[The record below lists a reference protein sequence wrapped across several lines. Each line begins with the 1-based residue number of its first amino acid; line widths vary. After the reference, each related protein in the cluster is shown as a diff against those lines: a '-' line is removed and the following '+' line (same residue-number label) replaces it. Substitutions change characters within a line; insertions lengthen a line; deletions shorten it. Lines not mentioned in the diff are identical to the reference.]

1 MTPERWG
8 EVERIYQG
16 AMGIAEGAERE
27 AFVERECGGDG
38 GLRDEVLSLIAHS
51 GHSVSI
57 PSIVGGVAA
66 LMTKGEAEVSVGERI
81 GAYRITGVVGR
92 GGMGVVCKAIRDD
105 DEFHK
110 QVAIK
115 LVKRG
120 MDTALWT
127 ARFQAER
134 QILAGL
140 EHPGIAR
147 LLDGGA
153 TAEGRPYFVMEYVD
167 GIPIIDYCEQ
177 KSLGVPE
184 RLRLF
189 RQVCESVQYAHANL
203 VIHRDLKPQ
212 NILVTAEGMP
222 KLLDFGLAKVLDT
235 ASEQAKQSYTVLGAA
250 MFTPDFASPEQV
262 KGVRAGTAADIYSLG
277 AVLYLMLTGVK
288 PHRLK
293 EYTPAEIEQAI
304 CAAPLEAPSKV
315 APRLA
320 KDLDNIVLKAMHKEP
335 ERRYASVEHFS
346 QDIGRYLDGWPVEAR
361 GDRFLYR
368 AGKFL
373 SRNKWSSAAAGFAV
387 LSLCAGL
394 WATAYQ
400 ARRAERRF
408 EQTRKLAKVFLFD
421 LNDRIRGLQGSTETR
436 KFAIETGLEYLAALE
451 KEGGGDRELMAE
463 LAQGYTRIGDL
474 QGNPTQSNLGDAEAA
489 LASYGKAAAILERIG
504 GPMTAGLRLSLADAH
519 AGMGEVHGGRGRA
532 EESVAALRKA
542 LAVLEP
548 VEESGNQRVMQS
560 VAHIHNGI
568 ARALNRAAD
577 IDNQVVHAEKALS
590 AYRRLAEAEPD
601 NQVFL
606 SELSVAHRFLGTAL
620 EKRGRREAAL
630 REYRAALEI
639 RRKLVASHPDDAR
652 HRRNLMLAYS
662 LFGDSLRSRVHGE
675 ADNAGALAHYRP
687 MLEIAEAQAS
697 NDAKD
702 RRTLSDLSQSL
713 IRMGVTLAELKRFG
727 EADAVL
733 RRALGLVEN
742 LMAADGHNLVLRGD
756 RSFVKERLANSLLQ
770 QNRFAEALRYSRSA
784 VEEAESLLADAPKS
798 GESLTRM
805 FSASGVHV
813 RALAIGG
820 DRDQV
825 AAWSRKI
832 EDQVARMD
840 GAKVSSRVIWVM
852 AADALTGAAEANERL
867 KGRERACELSWKAAE
882 RWRQIRGPE
891 GTPPVSAEK
900 LYRDCPARQ
909 AKK

>member
-1 MTPERWG
+1 MTPEKWA

-16 AMGIAEGAERE
+16 AMAIADGAARH
-27 AFVERECGGDG
+27 AFVERECAGDG
-38 GLRDEVLSLIAHS
+38 VLKDEVLSLIAHS
-51 GHSVSI
+51 GHSLSI

-66 LMTKGEAEVSVGERI
+66 LITRDEAEVAVGERI

-92 GGMGVVCKAIRDD
+92 GGMGVVCKATRDD

-177 KSLGVPE
+177 QSLGVAE

-189 RQVCESVQYAHANL
+189 RRVCESVQYAHANL

-212 NILVTAEGMP
+212 NILVSADGMP

-235 ASEQAKQSYTVLGAA
+235 GSEQAKQSYTVLGAA

-293 EYTPAEIEQAI
+293 EYTAAEMEQAI
-304 CAAPLEAPSKV
+304 CTAPLEAPSKV
-315 APRLA
+315 APQLA

-346 QDIGRYLDGWPVEAR
+346 QDIGRYLEGWPVEAR
-361 GDRFLYR
+361 GDHFLYR

-373 SRNKWSSAAAGFAV
+373 SRNKWSSAAAAVAV

-394 WATAYQ
+394 GATAYQ
-400 ARRAERRF
+400 AGRAERRF
-408 EQTRKLAKVFLFD
+408 QQTRKLAKVFLFD
-421 LNDRIRGLQGSTETR
+421 LNDRIRRLPGSTETR
-436 KFAIETGLEYLAALE
+436 KFVVDTGLEYLASLE
-451 KEGGGDRELMAE
+451 KEGGGDQELMAE
-463 LAQGYTRIGDL
+463 LAQGYSRIGDL
-474 QGNPTQSNLGDAEAA
+474 QGNPLQSNLGDAEGA
-489 LASYGKAAAILERIG
+489 LTSYRKSAAILERLA
-504 GPMTAGLRLSLADAH
+504 GPMTADLRLSLADAYS
-519 AGMGEVHGGRGRA
+519 GMGEVHGGRGRS

-548 VEESGNQRVMQS
+548 VEGSGIKRVLHS
-560 VAHIHNGI
+560 VAHAHNGI

-577 IDNQVVHAEKALS
+577 IPNQIMHAEKALA
-590 AYRRLAEAEPD
+590 AYRKLAETEPESP
-601 NQVFL
+601 VYL

-620 EKRGRREAAL
+620 EKRGQREEAL
-630 REYRAALEI
+630 QQYRAALEI
-639 RRKLVASHPDDAR
+639 RQKLVAKNPDDPR
-652 HRRNLMLAYS
+652 HRRNLMLAHS
-662 LFGDSLRSRVHGE
+662 LFGDSLRNRAHGE
-675 ADNAGALAHYRP
+675 PDYAGALAHYQP
-687 MLEIAEAQAS
+687 MLEMAESQVRK
-697 NDAKD
+697 DAKD
-702 RRTLSDLSQSL
+702 QRALVDVAQSL
-713 IRMGVTLAELKRFG
+713 LRVGIALTELKRYG
-727 EADAVL
+727 EADA
-733 RRALGLVEN
+733 ALGRSLGILEK
-742 LMAADGHNLVLRGD
+742 LLAADSRNLVLRGD
-756 RSFVKERLANSLLQ
+756 RSFVKERIAHSMLQ
-770 QNRFAEALRYSRSA
+770 QNRGVDGLRYSRSA
-784 VEEAESLLADAPKS
+784 VEEAEALLADAPK
-798 GESLTRM
+798 GAESLLRM
-805 FSASGVHV
+805 LSTSGVHV
-813 RALAIGG
+813 RALAQAG
-820 DRDQV
+820 DRDGV

-832 EDQVARMD
+832 ENLVA
-840 GAKVSSRVIWVM
+840 GLNPAKVSSRMIWLM
-852 AADALTGAAEANERL
+852 ATDALTGAAEANERL
-867 KGRERACELSWKAAE
+867 KANARACELLSNAIE
-882 RWRQIRGPE
+882 RWDQVRGPQQ
-891 GTPPVSAEK
+891 TPLVSAEK
-900 LYRDCPARQ
+900 RYRDCPAAM